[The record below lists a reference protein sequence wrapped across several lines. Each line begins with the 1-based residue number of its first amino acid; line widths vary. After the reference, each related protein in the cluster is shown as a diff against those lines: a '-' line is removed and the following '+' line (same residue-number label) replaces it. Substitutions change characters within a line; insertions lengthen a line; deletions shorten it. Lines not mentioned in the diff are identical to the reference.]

1 MEIKLENKDGLL
13 TARISGEMNIYHAHG
28 LKQGVMEALASSGP
42 LQIDLSGATELDS
55 TGLQLL
61 LMARSEAE
69 RSGRTFSV
77 VNASEAASAVID
89 LFYVGEYLNC
99 ATDQNR

>member
-28 LKQGVMEALASSGP
+28 LKKGVKEALASPEP

-61 LMARSEAE
+61 LLARREAE
-69 RSGRTFSV
+69 RSGKPLSV
-77 VNASEAASAVID
+77 VNASEAASAVIE
-89 LFYVGEYLNC
+89 LFSVGGYLNC
-99 ATDQNR
+99 VPDQNR